1 MLRSENVWRVA
12 DVSWWFDIH
21 KCSFYLTMR
30 CGACKMG
37 ILDRQIPNWRQ
48 WCYFYS
54 NAKQKYFNLRKD
66 LEIATNK
73 NSQNKC
79 YVILSMTLSCISKIF
94 FLICIQMS
102 SCISKVFMN
111 MHSNVMHIQWII
123 MNMYSDVQGLFAFY
137 NTQNM
142 FCCIKFVV
150 WFYYFREP
158 VREYSKLN
166 PWMWIVA
173 L

>member
-102 SCISKVFMN
+102 SCISQGFYEYAFKCHAYPMNNYEYVFRCPR
-111 MHSNVMHIQWII
+111 VVCILQ
-123 MNMYSDVQGLFAFY
+123 YS
-137 NTQNM
+137 
-142 FCCIKFVV
+142 
-150 WFYYFREP
+150 
-158 VREYSKLN
+158 EYVL
-166 PWMWIVA
+166 
-173 L
+173 LY